1 MAKDGNKRS
10 NSSKT
15 SATIITSTSSGH
27 WPRTIQRDLAKLQTK
42 GIITREGGRKSIRE
56 QFDISTGDMIEFF
69 TDGDN
74 IILQKISYDSNPS
87 DELRRIAKK
96 YADEIPS
103 GLAEQITNIAQY
115 LEHKSAE

>member
-1 MAKDGNKRS
+1 MK
-10 NSSKT
+10 
-15 SATIITSTSSGH
+15 ATGIVRKVEDS
-27 WPRTIQRDLAKLQTK
+27 
-42 GIITREGGRKSIRE
+42 GIIGITKSIRE
-56 QFDISTGDMIEFF
+56 QFDISTGDTIEFF

-87 DELRRIAKK
+87 DELRRIVKK

>member
-1 MAKDGNKRS
+1 MK
-10 NSSKT
+10 
-15 SATIITSTSSGH
+15 AT
-27 WPRTIQRDLAKLQTK
+27 
-42 GIITREGGRKSIRE
+42 GIVRRVDNFGLINIPKSIRE
-56 QFDISTGDMIEFF
+56 QFDISTGDTIEFF

-74 IILQKISYDSNPS
+74 IILQKISYDSNPA

-96 YADEIPS
+96 YADEIPL

>member
-1 MAKDGNKRS
+1 MK
-10 NSSKT
+10 
-15 SATIITSTSSGH
+15 ATGIVRRMEDSGM
-27 WPRTIQRDLAKLQTK
+27 I
-42 GIITREGGRKSIRE
+42 GIPKSIRE